1 MDYADSRGRTMSE
14 ALPKAV
20 DRLDAKKYID
30 QMQDELKKIARDVG
44 SGRTPEEVE
53 KAQTRLQNLLRKQ
66 SQEIAK
72 ELGLTGN
79 HIFVFMIAS
88 TLLTTAWTSFYI
100 RTQMDDISKPFEERI
115 RLTDMLNSLEL
126 ALGNVISAGTRYAEV
141 YGKK

>member
-1 MDYADSRGRTMSE
+1 MSE

-20 DRLDAKKYID
+20 DRLDVKKYID
-30 QMQDELKKIARDVG
+30 QMQDELKKIAREVG
-44 SGRTPEEVE
+44 PGRTPLEVE
-53 KAQTRLQNLLRKQ
+53 EAQTRFQTLLREQ

-126 ALGNVISAGTRYAEV
+126 ALGNVISAGTKCAEA

>member
-1 MDYADSRGRTMSE
+1 MSE

-20 DRLDAKKYID
+20 DRLDVKKYID
-30 QMQDELKKIARDVG
+30 QMQAELKKIAREVG
-44 SGRTPEEVE
+44 PGKTPEEVE
-53 KAQTRLQNLLRKQ
+53 EAQTRFQSLLREQ

-79 HIFVFMIAS
+79 HIFVFMVAS

-115 RLTDMLNSLEL
+115 ILTDMLNSLEL
-126 ALGNVISAGTRYAEV
+126 ALGNAISAGTKCAEM

>member
-1 MDYADSRGRTMSE
+1 MSE

-20 DRLDAKKYID
+20 DRLDVKKYID
-30 QMQDELKKIARDVG
+30 EMQDELKKIAQDVG
-44 SGRTPEEVE
+44 SGRTPQEVE
-53 KAQTRLQNLLRKQ
+53 EAQTKLQSLLRKQ
-66 SQEIAK
+66 SQKMVK

-100 RTQMDDISKPFEERI
+100 RRQMDDISKPFEERI
-115 RLTDMLNSLEL
+115 KLTDMLNSMEL
-126 ALGNVISAGTRYAEV
+126 ALGNVISASTRYAEV